1 MSADSPTQQIENDS
15 LEDRLY
21 TVRYD
26 DPGDSHLDVKVP
38 EVCAECETNDC
49 VKVCPANVWRE
60 GEDGVPQIAY
70 ENCLEC
76 SSCRFACGYDNVVWE
91 YPKTGG
97 GMTFK
102 HG

>member
-1 MSADSPTQQIENDS
+1 MSAQPKTPTIENES

-26 DPGDSHLDVKVP
+26 DPGESHLDVKVP
-38 EVCAECETNDC
+38 DVCAECTTNDC
-49 VKVCPANVWRE
+49 VTVCPANVWRE
-60 GEDGVPQIAY
+60 GEDGVPHIAY

-76 SSCRFACGYDNVVWE
+76 SSCRFACTYDNVVWE

-97 GMTFK
+97 GVTFK